1 MKKTYFAFFL
11 LGIFWGSNFIYMKW
25 AGEIIDA
32 GKISLL
38 RVFFA
43 FVPVLAL
50 SWHKR
55 ILSFDQ
61 IRYAHHFTILA
72 ALATAFT
79 YFSMAKG
86 TALLPS
92 GIAGV
97 LGATPPLFTAL
108 ASHVLIRD
116 ERMNGLMGLG
126 VGLGLGGITL
136 ISRPWALASTHGSI
150 DMQGVAWLLS
160 GAMAFGLSY
169 VYVRLFMSRIN
180 VGSLAIVTWQ
190 MGIALILLF
199 CVTDLSGI
207 GKLFSDWRAATGVAL
222 GLGVLGTGASLFL
235 YYLLLEELSAVAAAS
250 AIYITPVVSL
260 AIGWTVGEHIG
271 LMEVLGVS
279 LIFCCIA
286 ILEVGRQ
293 QVACG
298 GSAAS
303 INRPTLPPSE
313 H

>member
-1 MKKTYFAFFL
+1 MRKTYIAFLL

-25 AGEIIDA
+25 AGEFISA
-32 GKISLL
+32 GQISLL

-43 FVPVLAL
+43 FVVVLAL
-50 SWHKR
+50 AWQKKV
-55 ILSFDQ
+55 LSFEQ
-61 IRYAHHFTILA
+61 IRYAHHFAVLA

-79 YFSMAKG
+79 YFSMARG
-86 TALLPS
+86 TSLLPS

-108 ASHVLIRD
+108 AAHVFLRQ
-116 ERMNGLMGLG
+116 ERMNGLMVLG
-126 VGLGLGGITL
+126 VGLGLAGITL
-136 ISRPWALASTHGSI
+136 ISRPCSLASAGGSL

-169 VYVRLFMSRIN
+169 VYVRMFMSGIN
-180 VGSLAIVTWQ
+180 VRPIAIVTWQ
-190 MGIALILLF
+190 MGIALLMLL
-199 CVTDLSGI
+199 CATDLSGI
-207 GKLFSDWRAATGVAL
+207 GRVFSDWRAAIGLAV

-260 AIGWTVGEHIG
+260 AIGWAVGEQIG
-271 LMEVLGVS
+271 LADAFGVA

-286 ILEVGRQ
+286 ALELGRQ
-293 QVACG
+293 VA
-298 GSAAS
+298 GSEEPRVVVNPPTAAD
-303 INRPTLPPSE
+303 
-313 H
+313 